1 MENEA
6 TDAKCSIKSGKIVF
20 GLNLEEKKTCQ
31 TTLIACSHCRHGQ
44 DKTVLCCVNTTNLP
58 LVG

>member
-20 GLNLEEKKTCQ
+20 GLNLEEKNLCKPLLQLVHTAD
-31 TTLIACSHCRHGQ
+31 T
-44 DKTVLCCVNTTNLP
+44 DKTKLSCV
-58 LVG
+58 V